1 MRIGVIGLGQMG
13 EGVAVNLAKAGY
25 PLTVFDVRP
34 EPIERLV
41 AAGATGAASA
51 YEVGRSSEVVF
62 VVVFSDDQARDVSLG
77 SGDDQGVVAGL
88 PEGAVLILQATMSP
102 KTVQEIADVGAQ
114 RGVAVIDAAMTG
126 GSGAAAMAGELTLM
140 VGGDT
145 EVVERV
151 RPLMEAVSVNIF
163 HVGALGQGVTAKIAN
178 NLVNELYVMAIRSG
192 LTIAAAAGI
201 APEKMLQILNDG
213 RTSSSWPSLNWDMIR
228 RMEEAHPR
236 GVLGLVE
243 MTEKDL
249 SLAVKLSKQFGAPI
263 PLAEV
268 ALTGMLPKI
277 TRGLTTIDDV

>member
-1 MRIGVIGLGQMG
+1 MG
-13 EGVAVNLAKAGY
+13 EGVAVNLAKAGH

-34 EPIERLV
+34 EPVERLK
-41 AAGATGAASA
+41 AAGAAEAASA
-51 YEVGRSSEVVF
+51 YDLGQACEVVF

-88 PEGAVLILQATMSP
+88 PAGGMVILQATMSP
-102 KTVQEIADVGAQ
+102 KTVQEIAEVGAQ
-114 RGVAVIDAAMTG
+114 RGVSVIDAAMTG
-126 GSGAAAMAGELTLM
+126 GSGTAAMAGQLTLM

-151 RPLMEAVSVNIF
+151 RPLLEAISVNVF

-201 APEKMLQILNDG
+201 APDRMLQILNDG
-213 RTSSSWPSLNWDMIR
+213 RVSSSWPSLNWGAIR
-228 RMEEAHPR
+228 QMEETHPR
-236 GVLGLVE
+236 GTLGLVE

-249 SLAVKLSKQFGAPI
+249 ALAVKLSKQFDTPI

-268 ALTGMLPKI
+268 ALSDLLPKI
-277 TRGLTTIDDV
+277 TRGLTTIDVA